1 MTNLLL
7 LSTGAIVGI
16 VIAAVVVLLVV
27 ILIGAVIGIYNS
39 LVRLKNTVD
48 EAWSTIDVQ
57 LKKRYD
63 LIPNL
68 VETVKGYAT
77 HESETLE
84 KVIAARKLAMSA
96 GSTEERMEAENMLTG
111 TLKSLFALN
120 LQERYPDLKA
130 NAHFTDLMNQL
141 QRIEEEIASARRYYN
156 GTVKEFNTKIEL
168 FPSNIIANLF
178 GFKQRQFFEIAEEE
192 QREPV
197 AVKF

>member
-96 GSTEERMEAENMLTG
+96 GSTEERMQAENMLTG